1 MVMDIPNGYRL
12 IEDDEVF
19 VSGDMFWYELAKEFV
34 RIDNSLGKKRLE
46 TRIKYA
52 IRKISEGEEW

>member
-1 MVMDIPNGYRL
+1 MDIPNGYRL

>member
-52 IRKISEGEEW
+52 IR